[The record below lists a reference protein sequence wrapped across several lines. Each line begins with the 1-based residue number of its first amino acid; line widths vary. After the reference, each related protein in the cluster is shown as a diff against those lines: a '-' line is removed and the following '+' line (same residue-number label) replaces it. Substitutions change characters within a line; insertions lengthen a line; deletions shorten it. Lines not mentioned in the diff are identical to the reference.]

1 VNNSMDL
8 MTEEETE
15 QLLAGFNDTATD
27 YPSGK
32 TVHRLF
38 EEQVARTPDAVA
50 VYGSYRTYKTYMTY
64 SGLNRRADQLVS
76 LLREK
81 GVRPG
86 AVVGIMVERSVEMI
100 VGILGILKAG
110 SAYMAIDPGYP
121 EERKRY
127 MLADSGATF
136 LLTARDIKGC
146 REQACL
152 FQARTAP
159 DNDAQTSNTLCYIIY
174 TSGSTGRPK
183 GVMVEHRNVVRLVKN
198 TNFVSFS
205 ETLKILQTG
214 ALEFDASTFEIWGAL
229 LNGGSLYLVDKDVI
243 LEPGELNVLIGK
255 HRITTLW
262 LTSSLFNRMVD
273 ADIDVFRGLRH
284 LLVGGEALSPVHINR
299 VRGRF
304 PGLEVINGYGPTENT
319 TFSTTFSIDRD
330 YSQNIPIGRPI
341 ANSTAYI
348 LDPEGG
354 LVPVGVSGE
363 LIVGGDGVSRGYL
376 NNPELTGKKF
386 SWGSRGSRG
395 AGSHLIMH
403 PVWQNTGEQIPPVSP
418 HIGPPCHGAPGRRR
432 QRFYKTG
439 DLARWLSDGNIEF
452 LGRID
457 QQVKLRGFRIELGE
471 IETQLLRHPDIRE
484 AVVVVRGE
492 ESVDKYLCA
501 YIVPGG
507 PVPVPALEQFLAQ
520 TLPGYMVPAHFVVL
534 EKIPLTANGK
544 VDRNALPAPEI
555 ASSAEYAAPR
565 DPMEKKLAELWS
577 EVLGIAVDRIGI
589 HDDFFELGGHS
600 LSGTSLA
607 SAVHKTFN
615 VRLPLP
621 RLFEMPVFAE
631 LSRYIKTAAE
641 DPYRPLGPVEE
652 KEYYPLSSAQ
662 QRFYVL
668 QQMDPGSESYNITE
682 ITQLEGELESEGLE
696 TAFRKLIRR
705 HESLRTSFRL
715 AGNGPV
721 QEIHERVEFKIETHG
736 DPRIDRFVRAFDL
749 SRAPLFRVG
758 IVKTG
763 ENRHLLMVD
772 MSHIISDGISLGLF
786 IKDFIALYDG
796 QSLPPLP
803 LRYRDYAGW
812 QNRRLDS
819 GELDEQERYWLREF
833 SGEFP
838 HLDLPLDFPRPP
850 VRDFRGDH
858 VDVEAGAKLT
868 EELKRHAR
876 KTGSTLYMV
885 LLAAYALL
893 LFKYTGNETV
903 VIGSPDAGRSHA
915 DLDNIIGL
923 FVNTLALKLHLDH
936 RDSFDQIMA
945 MVKEKVMGAFENRDY
960 PFDLLVDKLGFRR
973 DAGRNPLFDTL
984 FIFQDLEI
992 GRMAVS
998 GLNASPY
1005 PYKSKTSP
1013 FDLWMEGVEIEDNI
1027 VFSLGFCTKLFKR
1040 ETVERLGNHFTGL
1053 LDRVIENPNL
1063 PVSEIELISGKEREQ
1078 LLERIG
1084 TDREGDEY
1092 DFI

>member
-1 VNNSMDL
+1 
-8 MTEEETE
+8 
-15 QLLAGFNDTATD
+15 LAGFNDTATD
-27 YPSGK
+27 YPSEK
-32 TVHRLF
+32 TIHRLF
-38 EEQVARTPDAVA
+38 EEQAGRTPDAAA
-50 VYGSYRTYKTYMTY
+50 VYGSYGTYKTYMTY
-64 SGLNRRADQLVS
+64 FELNRLAERLAS
-76 LLREK
+76 LLWTK
-81 GVRPG
+81 GIRPG
-86 AVVGIMVERSVEMI
+86 AVVGIMVERSIEMI
-100 VGILGILKAG
+100 LGILGILKAG
-110 SAYMAIDPGYP
+110 GAYMAIDPGYP

-127 MLADSGATF
+127 MLADSGAAF

-146 REQACL
+146 REQAYL

-159 DNDAQTSNTLCYIIY
+159 DSDAQTSDTLCYIIY

-205 ETLKILQTG
+205 EILKILQTG

-229 LNGGSLYLVDKDVI
+229 LNGGSLYLADKERI

-255 HRITTLW
+255 HRITTMW

-299 VRGRF
+299 VRDRF

-363 LIVGGDGVSRGYL
+363 LVVGGDGVSRGYL
-376 NNPELTGKKF
+376 NNPELTAERFNRTYKSYKTY
-386 SWGSRGSRG
+386 
-395 AGSHLIMH
+395 I
-403 PVWQNTGEQIPPVSP
+403 
-418 HIGPPCHGAPGRRR
+418 
-432 QRFYKTG
+432 FYKTG
-439 DLARWLSDGNIEF
+439 DLARWLADGNIEF

-471 IETQLLRHPDIRE
+471 IEMQLLRHPDIRE

-492 ESVDKYLCA
+492 ESGDKYLCA

-507 PVPVPALEQFLAQ
+507 PVPVPALEQFLSQ

-534 EKIPLTANGK
+534 ERIPLTANGK

-555 ASSAEYAAPR
+555 VSSAEYAAPR

-641 DPYRPLGPVEE
+641 DPYRPLGSVEE

-682 ITQLEGELESEGLE
+682 ITQLEGELASEGLE

-721 QEIHERVEFKIETHG
+721 QEIHARVGFKIETYG
-736 DPRIDRFVRAFDL
+736 DLRIDRFVRAFDL

-763 ENRHLLMVD
+763 ENRHLLMLD

-833 SGEFP
+833 SGELP

-858 VDVEAGAKLT
+858 VDVETGAKLT

-876 KTGSTLYMV
+876 ETASTLYMV
-885 LLAAYALL
+885 LLTAYALL

-936 RDSFDQIMA
+936 RNSFNHILA

-960 PFDLLVDKLGFRR
+960 PFDRLVDKLGFRR

-1053 LDRVIENPNL
+1053 LDRVIENPGL